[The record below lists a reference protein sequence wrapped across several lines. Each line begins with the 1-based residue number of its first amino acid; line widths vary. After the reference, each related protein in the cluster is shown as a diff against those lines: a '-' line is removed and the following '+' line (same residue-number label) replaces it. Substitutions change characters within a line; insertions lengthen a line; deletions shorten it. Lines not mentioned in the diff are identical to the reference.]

1 MARAKRELSPS
12 TSALR
17 VALLTA
23 IDPGVSETNDP
34 ALDESSALPEMPQ
47 AASSTSA
54 PEDSG
59 RAGTLKLVA
68 QTVIPL
74 VVVFG
79 AVSLGAAL
87 FRPELRA
94 FGTAFVAR
102 FGYAGMAFGAFIS
115 DAFNFPIPPQFY
127 LLTAVTAGAPQV
139 PSVIVVCLSS
149 VVAANVAYK
158 VAGALAHVPFVRRRI
173 EASRPKIDPL
183 FAKYGYYAVAIGAM
197 SPIPF
202 SLLCYVAGLYRVP
215 YRIYAVLVLMRIPR
229 LLVFYALIRLGW
241 AG

>member
-1 MARAKRELSPS
+1 
-12 TSALR
+12 
-17 VALLTA
+17 
-23 IDPGVSETNDP
+23 
-34 ALDESSALPEMPQ
+34 LPF
-47 AASSTSA
+47 A
-54 PEDSG
+54 
-59 RAGTLKLVA
+59 
-68 QTVIPL
+68 
-74 VVVFG
+74 
-79 AVSLGAAL
+79 
-87 FRPELRA
+87 
-94 FGTAFVAR
+94 
-102 FGYAGMAFGAFIS
+102 
-115 DAFNFPIPPQFY
+115 
-127 LLTAVTAGAPQV
+127 
-139 PSVIVVCLSS
+139 IVVCLSS